1 MSDPY
6 SEDRVVRFI
15 ESLPDETLCPPWADQ
30 QVEPNRVQPEE
41 QGEHNSG
48 AQLPEKQRNE
58 TETYFYQAVEGRET
72 ITTTVSSQS
81 LGLLLKAMGRH
92 EWTAQGMK
100 WEEKF
105 IGGENEDQAIWLR
118 VHSKKMKSERCRT
131 LLMFLHKLW
140 FLYQEAPSAHGMDEQ
155 TSAVHRTE
163 RAKKFR
169 QLIHAIHS
177 VVGKICAKAHAA
189 LSKMPE
195 ERGHAAN
202 NAGSLR
208 CQIIPLL
215 LLVIK
220 AVFMTGSQETMSDSS
235 QALPSA
241 GTFAVFA
248 IQMMR
253 QIMDWVKRLHLAMVN
268 ELEVNPPISENMD
281 IETRRRESHEISKVL
296 RQLKL
301 PNRHFM
307 DFTARLTKAYEELE
321 EEANRPKRKREAME
335 EDKRIRQ
342 KREDKKRIEEEAVER
357 RMALFRSSVQALHAR
372 TSTQNS
378 NSQEV
383 EGHGPRHRDADED
396 HYTQMSTSQG
406 LAKVDPASN
415 VYRDPSR
422 SQEQNRW
429 AKEERLAGSQ
439 PSQSLPQG
447 EARQRV
453 SWSYEESNILL
464 TLIRTTSQPSLADLT
479 EKLPGRNEKEIRQKI
494 SELKETSRK
503 FYEERGLIPPKWC

>member
-30 QVEPNRVQPEE
+30 QVDPNRVQPEE
-41 QGEHNSG
+41 QSEHTSG

-58 TETYFYQAVEGRET
+58 TETYFDQAVEGRET

-81 LGLLLKAMGRH
+81 LCLLLKAMGRH
-92 EWTAQGMK
+92 EWTAQGIK
-100 WEEKF
+100 WEERF

-118 VHSKKMKSERCRT
+118 VHSNKIRSERCRR

-140 FLYQEAPSAHGMDEQ
+140 FLYQEAPSGHGMYEQ
-155 TSAVHRTE
+155 TSTVHKAE
-163 RAKKFR
+163 QAKKFR

-177 VVGKICAKAHAA
+177 TVGKICAKAHAA

-202 NAGSLR
+202 TARSLR

-220 AVFMTGSQETMSDSS
+220 AVFMTGSQEETSDSS
-235 QALPSA
+235 QALPSE
-241 GTFAVFA
+241 GIFAVFA

-268 ELEVNPPISENMD
+268 ELEVNPPISENVD
-281 IETRRRESHEISKVL
+281 IETRRRESHKISKVL

-301 PNRHFM
+301 PNRHIM

-321 EEANRPKRKREAME
+321 EKANRPKRKREAME

-342 KREDKKRIEEEAVER
+342 KREDTKRMEEEAVDR
-357 RMALFRSSVQALHAR
+357 RMALFRSSGQASHAR

-378 NSQEV
+378 NSQEA

-406 LAKVDPASN
+406 LAKVDPAPIAH
-415 VYRDPSR
+415 RDRRR
-422 SQEQNRW
+422 SQKQNRW

-447 EARQRV
+447 EASQKV

-494 SELKETSRK
+494 CELKETSRK